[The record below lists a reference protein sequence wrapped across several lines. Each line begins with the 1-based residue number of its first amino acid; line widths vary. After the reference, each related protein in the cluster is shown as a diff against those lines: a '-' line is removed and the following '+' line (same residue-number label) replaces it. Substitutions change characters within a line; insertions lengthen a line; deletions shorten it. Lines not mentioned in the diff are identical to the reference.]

1 MFIAQLMF
9 LFSEMEELRR
19 KSSERRRGGQVTSI
33 LNNCGYSMLLMES
46 MVNDQYSIHDYYHHN
61 NIRNIHGEHG

>member
-1 MFIAQLMF
+1 M
-9 LFSEMEELRR
+9 RR

-61 NIRNIHGEHG
+61 NIKNIHGEHG